1 MRIGGTSA
9 ATPLFGGALALI
21 GEQAKRTR
29 RPMPGFVNPLLFA
42 LARKAGGSRGP
53 CCTTGPNH
61 DSASGLGSLGLR
73 AFMDEALGEP
83 R

>member
-1 MRIGGTSA
+1 
-9 ATPLFGGALALI
+9 
-21 GEQAKRTR
+21 
-29 RPMPGFVNPLLFA
+29 MPGFVNPLLFA